1 MQDRQLLI
9 FSVIFTLWAVASMAI
24 PYMRGKADLL
34 SARNFFT
41 FGAVMYVGFSGIK
54 AATEGHFFPYGRKVF
69 LLYYFYIIVFF
80 VVFEFAYRKI
90 KWPRRAAAR
99 RYLQWPQQ
107 DGLGLWFPMALTFIA
122 MVGQLIIIQAP
133 GLKVIARSMGLIA
146 PAFAFAFALSIWR
159 RNKSNPVSLA
169 LVGIV
174 FFIGAYLGFSGGGGR
189 RFLYAV
195 AVAVPVCY
203 YWWTL
208 RYKRPMVTMSIFACF
223 LVLWPIGD
231 SAYRAARWYG
241 YFGASKSQ
249 QVGAAQR
256 WKVFR
261 DSLLSK
267 NESMTESTL
276 QIGQTTVENSLLM
289 IYIFNEAKASFP
301 KFSVKPLHSVYVILT
316 LPIPRALWEGK
327 PTAIGITMPYDSG
340 VLHRETAQT
349 NWGPG
354 LVGHSVHD
362 GGILAAIF
370 YALAFGM
377 ALRFVDEILVRHPGN
392 PFLMGFLSG
401 ASVQIAALVRGD
413 FSNMATMALL
423 CFAFMTALA
432 WATKMIVG
440 VESPWAQAAT
450 GQPAPQYG
458 GQRAYQ

>member
-1 MQDRQLLI
+1 MQDRQMLI
-9 FSVIFTLWAVASMAI
+9 FSILFSLWAAATMAI

-34 SARNFFT
+34 SARNFFL
-41 FGAVMYVGFSGIK
+41 FGALMYVGLSGIK
-54 AATEGHFFPYGRKVF
+54 ASQSGHFFPYSRRVF
-69 LLYYFYIIVFF
+69 LIYYCYVVLFF
-80 VVFEFAYRKI
+80 VVFEFAYKKI
-90 KWPRRAAAR
+90 KWPQRVAQRHF
-99 RYLQWPQQ
+99 LKWPQQ

-122 MVGQLIIIQAP
+122 MVGQLVIIQVP
-133 GLKVIARSMGLIA
+133 GLKVLARSTGMVA
-146 PAFAFAFALSIWR
+146 PAFAFVFAMAIWR

-203 YWWTL
+203 YWWVL
-208 RYKRPMVTMSIFACF
+208 RYKRPMVTLTIFAFF
-223 LVLWPIGD
+223 LIMWPIGD

-241 YFGASKSQ
+241 FFGAAKTQ
-249 QVGAAQR
+249 NVGAAER
-256 WKVFR
+256 WKIFKEALFKQ
-261 DSLLSK
+261 D
-267 NESMTESTL
+267 ESMAESTL

-289 IYIFNEAKASFP
+289 IYMYTEAKARFP

-316 LPIPRALWEGK
+316 LPIPRALWEKK

-354 LVGHSVHD
+354 AIGHAVHD
-362 GGILAAIF
+362 GGVLAAIF
-370 YALAFGM
+370 YALVFGM
-377 ALRFVDEILVRHPGN
+377 ALRYVDEILVRHPGN

-401 ASVQIAALVRGD
+401 ASVQIAAIVRGD
-413 FSNMATMALL
+413 YSNMVTMALL
-423 CFAFMTALA
+423 CFVFMYFLT
-432 WATKMIVG
+432 WAARMVVG
-440 VESPWAQAAT
+440 VESPWASAQP
-450 GQPAPQYG
+450 GQYGG